1 MCSCSDT
8 DIDPQNHGYQL
19 KGERV
24 KINKGYPSKSQRKLR
39 KSDKK
44 DTKEKKRKQE
54 IILCGV
60 TCRRLFIKVD
70 DRM

>member
-24 KINKGYPSKSQRKLR
+24 KINKGYPSKSQRKQC

-44 DTKEKKRKQE
+44 DTKEKKESKK
-54 IILCGV
+54 LYYVVLPVGGS
-60 TCRRLFIKVD
+60 L
-70 DRM
+70 

>member
-24 KINKGYPSKSQRKLR
+24 KINKGYPSKSQRKLC

-44 DTKEKKRKQE
+44 DTVREKKESKK
-54 IILCGV
+54 LYYVVLPVGGS
-60 TCRRLFIKVD
+60 L
-70 DRM
+70 